1 VIPGTDLGPR
11 CNDFDNNS
19 FGRCTGTSMSTP
31 MIASA
36 AALITALDVDITPD
50 QIQQILIDSANIAS

>member
-1 VIPGTDLGPR
+1 
-11 CNDFDNNS
+11 
-19 FGRCTGTSMSTP
+19 MSTP

-50 QIQQILIDSANIAS
+50 QLQKLLIDSANIAS